1 MRQILG
7 PVSITGCLLLTIAC
21 SSSGPTNSSPA
32 GGSSATG
39 GTIVSG
45 GQMGSG
51 SGSVAGGS
59 ALQGGTVSSGGN
71 APTGGATGTGGTIAT
86 GGTSGKGGVSG
97 TGGTSANGG
106 TSGDGGASGTGGV
119 IATGGATLTG
129 GIGGTGGTTA
139 TGGTQ
144 IVTAGTTATGGST
157 RTGGTSASG
166 GIGSGG
172 VASGGTSTSGGAS
185 STGGTAIGGTTATG
199 GTTPTG
205 ATASIISAVPLLDTS
220 GNLVNAHG
228 VGFIR
233 VGNTYYMVGEQRSG
247 KNDTYSGSTANGEDA
262 FSGIS
267 MYSTTDF
274 VNWAFVGTV
283 VTPVPGTILYPPQC
297 GERPKILYN
306 ASTSKYVIYIKM
318 MTQTGS
324 PSVYIGSFAVLT
336 SSSISGPYALQGT
349 LSLTGAD
356 DFQVFQ
362 DTDGSQYLVRSEG
375 KLYKFSADG
384 LSINTTP
391 VKTGIQSGEGVSLY
405 QAGSTYFWQSS
416 QGSYWHCNDNSYS
429 TATSLTG
436 TWTSHGNFCPS
447 GSKTWESQDTA
458 VVTVAGTSGTTYIY
472 VGDRWANGHLPAST
486 LVMQPFTV
494 SGSTESIPTY
504 NPIWKL
510 DVAAGTWSPVTP
522 SGTTVNDNT
531 TGTGP
536 NQFTYSSGWTASSC
550 SSCYNSDSH
559 SSSTT
564 GATATI
570 GFTGTRI
577 LLYSAY
583 DNSSGIMG
591 VTLSDSSGTA
601 VTPEV
606 QVSLRYDAPATGN
619 YLVYASPIVPNGSYV
634 LKVRVTGLKDL
645 YSSGTTCNIDRVLIQ

>member
-1 MRQILG
+1 M
-7 PVSITGCLLLTIAC
+7 V
-21 SSSGPTNSSPA
+21 
-32 GGSSATG
+32 ATG
-39 GTIVSG
+39 GVTLT
-45 GQMGSG
+45 
-51 SGSVAGGS
+51 AGV
-59 ALQGGTVSSGGN
+59 GGT
-71 APTGGATGTGGTIAT
+71 A
-86 GGTSGKGGVSG
+86 
-97 TGGTSANGG
+97 
-106 TSGDGGASGTGGV
+106 
-119 IATGGATLTG
+119 
-129 GIGGTGGTTA
+129 GTTA

-144 IVTAGTTATGGST
+144 IVTGGATGTGGITRTGATATAGGTASGGVATGGSNTSGGTLSTGGMATGGATATGGK
-157 RTGGTSASG
+157 
-166 GIGSGG
+166 
-172 VASGGTSTSGGAS
+172 
-185 STGGTAIGGTTATG
+185 TATG
-199 GTTPTG
+199 
-205 ATASIISAVPLLDTS
+205 ASASIISAVPLLDTS

-228 VGFIR
+228 VGFIK

-274 VNWAFVGTV
+274 VNWTFVGTV
-283 VTPVPGTILYPPQC
+283 VTPVAGTILYPPQC

-336 SSSISGPYALQGT
+336 SSNISGPYALQGT

-384 LSINTTP
+384 LSIAST

-405 QAGSTYFWQSS
+405 QAGGTYFWQSS

-472 VGDRWANGHLPAST
+472 VGDRWVNGHLPAST

-504 NPIWKL
+504 NPIWNL

-522 SGTTVNDNT
+522 SGTIVNDNT

-536 NQFTYSSGWTASSC
+536 NQFTYSSGWTAGSC
-550 SSCYNSDSH
+550 STCYNSDSH

-570 GFTGTRI
+570 AFTGTRI

-583 DNSSGIMG
+583 DTSSGIMG
-591 VTLSDSSGTA
+591 VTLSDSSATA

-606 QVSLRYDAPATGN
+606 QVSLRSDAPATGN
-619 YLVYASPIVPNGSYV
+619 YLVYASPIMPSGSYV
-634 LKVRVTGLKDL
+634 LKLRVTGLKDL
-645 YSSGTTCNIDRVLIQ
+645 YSSATTCNIDRVLIQ

>member
-1 MRQILG
+1 MRQIFG
-7 PVSITGCLLLTIAC
+7 PVSIAGCLFLTFAC
-21 SSSGPTNSSPA
+21 SSSGPANSSST

-39 GTIVSG
+39 GTVVSG

-51 SGSVAGGS
+51 GGSVAGGS
-59 ALQGGTVSSGGN
+59 TLQGGTVSSGGKVS
-71 APTGGATGTGGTIAT
+71 TGGASGTGGTIAAGGTSGTGGSAATGGVSGTGGTIAT
-86 GGTSGKGGVSG
+86 GGN
-97 TGGTSANGG
+97 SA
-106 TSGDGGASGTGGV
+106 TGGASGTGGI
-119 IATGGATLTG
+119 IATGGATVSG
-129 GIGGTGGTTA
+129 GIGGAGGTTA
-139 TGGTQ
+139 TGGT
-144 IVTAGTTATGGST
+144 TGTGGST

-166 GIGSGG
+166 GTGSGG
-172 VASGGTSTSGGAS
+172 VASGGTSTSGGTS
-185 STGGTAIGGTTATG
+185 STGGMATG
-199 GTTPTG
+199 GTTTTGGTTASG

-228 VGFIR
+228 VGFIK

-247 KNDTYSGSTANGEDA
+247 LNDTYSGSTANGEDA

-274 VNWAFVGTV
+274 VNWTFVGPV
-283 VTPVPGTILYPPQC
+283 VKPVQGTILYPPQC

-384 LSINTTP
+384 LSINPTP
-391 VKTGIQSGEGVSLY
+391 VKSGIQSGEGVSLY
-405 QAGSTYFWQSS
+405 LAGSTYFWQSS

-429 TATSLTG
+429 SATSLTG

-472 VGDRWANGHLPAST
+472 VGDRWVNGHLPAST
-486 LVMQPFTV
+486 LVVQPFTV

-504 NPIWKL
+504 NPIWNL
-510 DVAAGTWSPVTP
+510 DVAAGTWSAVTP
-522 SGTTVNDNT
+522 SGTIVNDNT
-531 TGTGP
+531 TGTAQ

-550 SSCYNSDSH
+550 STCYNSDSH

-570 GFTGTRI
+570 AFIGTRI

-583 DNSSGIMG
+583 DTSSGIMG

>member
-1 MRQILG
+1 
-7 PVSITGCLLLTIAC
+7 
-21 SSSGPTNSSPA
+21 
-32 GGSSATG
+32 
-39 GTIVSG
+39 
-45 GQMGSG
+45 
-51 SGSVAGGS
+51 
-59 ALQGGTVSSGGN
+59 
-71 APTGGATGTGGTIAT
+71 
-86 GGTSGKGGVSG
+86 
-97 TGGTSANGG
+97 
-106 TSGDGGASGTGGV
+106 
-119 IATGGATLTG
+119 
-129 GIGGTGGTTA
+129 
-139 TGGTQ
+139 
-144 IVTAGTTATGGST
+144 
-157 RTGGTSASG
+157 
-166 GIGSGG
+166 
-172 VASGGTSTSGGAS
+172 
-185 STGGTAIGGTTATG
+185 
-199 GTTPTG
+199 
-205 ATASIISAVPLLDTS
+205 
-220 GNLVNAHG
+220 
-228 VGFIR
+228 
-233 VGNTYYMVGEQRSG
+233 
-247 KNDTYSGSTANGEDA
+247 
-262 FSGIS
+262 

-274 VNWAFVGTV
+274 VNWTFVGTV
-283 VTPVPGTILYPPQC
+283 VTPVAGTILYPPQC

-324 PSVYIGSFAVLT
+324 YIGSFAVLT
-336 SSSISGPYALQGT
+336 SSNISGPYALQGT

-391 VKTGIQSGEGVSLY
+391 VKSGIQSGEGVSLY

-458 VVTVAGTSGTTYIY
+458 VVTVAGTSATTYIY
-472 VGDRWANGHLPAST
+472 VGDRWVNGHLPAST

-504 NPIWKL
+504 NAMWNL

-522 SGTTVNDNT
+522 SGTIVNDNT

-536 NQFTYSSGWTASSC
+536 NQFTHSSGWTASSC

>member
-1 MRQILG
+1 MRQIFG
-7 PVSITGCLLLTIAC
+7 PVSIAGCLFLTFAC
-21 SSSGPTNSSPA
+21 SSSGPANSSST

-39 GTIVSG
+39 GTVVSG

-51 SGSVAGGS
+51 GGSVAGGS
-59 ALQGGTVSSGGN
+59 TLQGGTVSSGGKVS
-71 APTGGATGTGGTIAT
+71 TGGASGTGGTIAAGGTSGTGGSAATGGVSGTGGTIAT
-86 GGTSGKGGVSG
+86 GGN
-97 TGGTSANGG
+97 SA
-106 TSGDGGASGTGGV
+106 TGGASGTGGI
-119 IATGGATLTG
+119 IATGGATVSG
-129 GIGGTGGTTA
+129 GIGGAGGTTA
-139 TGGTQ
+139 TGGT
-144 IVTAGTTATGGST
+144 TGTGGST

-166 GIGSGG
+166 GTGSGG
-172 VASGGTSTSGGAS
+172 VASGGTSTSGGTS
-185 STGGTAIGGTTATG
+185 STGGMATG
-199 GTTPTG
+199 GTTTTGGTTASG

-228 VGFIR
+228 VGFIK

-247 KNDTYSGSTANGEDA
+247 KNDTYSGSAANGEDA

-274 VNWAFVGTV
+274 VNWTFVGTV

-324 PSVYIGSFAVLT
+324 PSVYIGTFAVLT

-384 LSINTTP
+384 LSVNTTP

-458 VVTVAGTSGTTYIY
+458 VVTVAGTSGMTYIY
-472 VGDRWANGHLPAST
+472 VGDRWVNGHLPAST

-494 SGSTESIPTY
+494 SGSTESISTY
-504 NPIWKL
+504 NPIWNL

-522 SGTTVNDNT
+522 SGTIVNDNT

-583 DNSSGIMG
+583 DNSSGVMG
-591 VTLSDSSGTA
+591 VTLSNGSGTA
-601 VTPEV
+601 VTPEM

-619 YLVYASPIVPNGSYV
+619 YLVYASPVVPNGSYL